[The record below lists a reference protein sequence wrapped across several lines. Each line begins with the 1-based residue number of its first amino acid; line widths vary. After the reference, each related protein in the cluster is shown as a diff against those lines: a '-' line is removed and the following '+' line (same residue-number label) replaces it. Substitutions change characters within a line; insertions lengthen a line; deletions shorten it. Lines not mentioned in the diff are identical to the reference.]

1 MAKSINVPSHWADN
15 TASPVAS
22 KNLWHKWLDYTDTQ
36 AENRTFWFLF
46 SLLAQGVLFL
56 PIPAVLM
63 FYYNAPI
70 IVLIVTMASFFAN
83 VIAGMSGS
91 GIRVL
96 LTLFAGSVIAHV
108 LMLAI
113 FIL

>member
-1 MAKSINVPSHWADN
+1 MANIINVPAHWANN
-15 TASPVAS
+15 TTVPETTN
-22 KNLWHKWLDYTDTQ
+22 NLWRKWLDYTDTQ
-36 AENRTFWFLF
+36 AKNRTFWFLF

-56 PIPAVLM
+56 PVPAVLL

-70 IVLIVTMASFFAN
+70 IVLVVTMVSFFAN

-96 LTLFAGSVIAHV
+96 LTLFAGSVIAHL